1 MKKTFTSL
9 SLFIFTFVAQA
20 QISITNTSM
29 PLSGD
34 TIRYSSATLASVGN
48 YTATGANYVWNFS
61 SLIPNSQ
68 KLREFKASLSTPY
81 GFFFFPPKYGEKITD
96 TVKLPVA
103 VPGIPTITD
112 IYNFYKKTATVFAVE
127 GLGIKLAGF
136 PVPNFY
142 TDEDEL
148 YNFPLNYTDRD
159 STTFKFSTITSTLIP
174 FVYKKQG
181 YRITEADGWG
191 SITTPYGTDNCLR
204 VITTQYSID
213 TLRGSLTVGTFTV
226 PFNFGF
232 PNNQRSYQWLTTGE
246 KIPYL
251 EVSGNL
257 VGTAFTP
264 TQVKYRDHIQSFVG
278 IKEQDLELALS
289 VFPNPTNNQLVIIT
303 PQHQGA
309 IQAEMVNLQGKV
321 VLSQLLTQN
330 SDIANQHLLNVSGLA
345 KGLYVL
351 NLSTPTSKQSLK
363 ISVQ

>member
-1 MKKTFTSL
+1 MTKIFTSL
-9 SLFIFTFVAQA
+9 SLLILTFVVQA

-34 TIRYSSATLASVGN
+34 TIRYSSAALSSVGN
-48 YTATGANYVWNFS
+48 YTATGINYVWNFS
-61 SLIPNSQ
+61 TLIPNNQ
-68 KLREFKASLSTPY
+68 KLRSFKASTATPY
-81 GFFFFPPKYGEKITD
+81 GFFFFTPKYGEKITD
-96 TVKLPVA
+96 TVKLPAA
-103 VPGIPTITD
+103 VPGIPSITD
-112 IYNFYKKTATVFAVE
+112 IYNFYKKTSLVFAVE
-127 GLGIKLAGF
+127 GTGIKLNGF

-142 TDEDEL
+142 SDEDEL

-159 STTFKFSTITSTLIP
+159 STTFKFSTITSTLVP

-191 SITTPYGTDNCLR
+191 SITTPYGTANCLR
-204 VITTQYSID
+204 IITTQYSID

-232 PNNQRSYQWLTTGE
+232 PNYQRSYQWLTTGE

-251 EVSGNL
+251 EVSGTL
-257 VGTAFTP
+257 AGTAFTP
-264 TQVKYRDHIQSFVG
+264 TQVKYRDRTQSFVG
-278 IKEQDLELALS
+278 VKEQDMELALS
-289 VFPNPTNNQLVIIT
+289 VFPNPTSNQLVVIT
-303 PQHQGA
+303 PQLKGA
-309 IQAEMVNLQGKV
+309 IQAEMTDLQGKV
-321 VLSQLLTQN
+321 VLSQILTQN
-330 SDIANQHLLNVSGLA
+330 SDIANQHVLNVAGLA

>member
-1 MKKTFTSL
+1 
-9 SLFIFTFVAQA
+9 
-20 QISITNTSM
+20 M
-29 PLSGD
+29 PLAGD
-34 TIRYSSATLASVGN
+34 TIRYSTAPVNSVGN
-48 YTATGANYVWNFS
+48 YTVTGANYMWDFS
-61 SLIPNSQ
+61 TLVPNGQ
-68 KLREFKASLSTPY
+68 KLRSFKASAATPY
-81 GFFFFPPKYGEKITD
+81 GFFFFPPKYGELITD
-96 TVKLPVA
+96 TIKLPVS

-127 GLGIKLAGF
+127 GLGVKLAGF

-181 YRITEADGWG
+181 YRITQADGWG
-191 SITTPYGTDNCLR
+191 SITTPYGTANCLR

-226 PFNFGF
+226 PFNVGF

-257 VGTAFTP
+257 VGTNFTP
-264 TQVKYRDHIQSFVG
+264 TQVKYRDKMQSFVG
-278 IKEQDLELALS
+278 IQEQEMALALS
-289 VFPNPTNNQLVIIT
+289 VFPNPTAGQLVVIT
-303 PQHQGA
+303 PQHGTS
-309 IQAEMVNLQGKV
+309 ITAEIVDLQGKV
-321 VLSQLLTQN
+321 VLSQLLTEN
-330 SDIANQHLLNVSGLA
+330 VSMANQHIINVSGLA

-351 NLSTPTSKQSLK
+351 NLSTLSSKQTLK

>member
-1 MKKTFTSL
+1 MKKTITSL
-9 SLFIFTFVAQA
+9 SLCVLAFSSQA

-34 TIRYSSATLASVGN
+34 TIRYSTSPVNSVGN
-48 YTATGANYVWNFS
+48 YTVTGANYVWDFS
-61 SLIPNSQ
+61 TLIPNGQ
-68 KLREFKASLSTPY
+68 KVRAFKVSTATPY
-81 GFFFFPPKYGEKITD
+81 GFFFFSPKYGELITD
-96 TVKLPVA
+96 TVKLPA
-103 VPGIPTITD
+103 TIPGIPTITD
-112 IYNFYKKTATVFAVE
+112 IYNFYKKTAVMFSTE
-127 GLGIKLAGF
+127 GTGIKLSGI

-159 STTFKFSTITSTLIP
+159 STTFKFSTVTSTLIP

-191 SITTPYGTDNCLR
+191 SITTPYGTANCLR
-204 VITTQYSID
+204 VITTQYSMD

-226 PFNFGF
+226 PVNVGF
-232 PNNQRSYQWLTTGE
+232 PNYQRSYQWLTATE

-257 VGTAFTP
+257 VGTNFTP

-278 IKEQDLELALS
+278 IQEQETALALS
-289 VFPNPTNNQLVIIT
+289 VFPNPTAGQLVIIT
-303 PQHQGA
+303 PQYNTA
-309 IQAEMVNLQGKV
+309 ITAEITDLQGKV
-321 VLSQLLTQN
+321 VLSQTLTQN
-330 SDIANQHLLNVSGLA
+330 LSVANQHTINVSSLA

>member
-1 MKKTFTSL
+1 MKKTFTNIAL
-9 SLFIFTFVAQA
+9 CLFTWSSQA
-20 QISITNTSM
+20 QITITNTSM

-34 TIRYSSATLASVGN
+34 TIRYSTAPVNSVGN
-48 YTATGANYVWNFS
+48 YTATGANYVWDFS
-61 SLIPNSQ
+61 TLTPNGQ
-68 KLREFKASLSTPY
+68 KLRAFKASSLTPY
-81 GFFFFPPKYGEKITD
+81 SFFFFPPKYGELVTD
-96 TVKLPVA
+96 TVKLPVT

-112 IYNFYKKTATVFAVE
+112 IYNFYKKTAVMFSTE
-127 GLGIKLAGF
+127 GIGIKLSGI
-136 PVPNFY
+136 PVPNFF

-159 STTFKFSTITSTLIP
+159 STTFKFSTVTSTLIP

-191 SITTPYGTDNCLR
+191 SITTPYGTVNCLR
-204 VITTQYSID
+204 VITTQYSMD

-226 PFNFGF
+226 PVNVGF
-232 PNNQRSYQWLTTGE
+232 PNYQRSYQWLTTTE

-257 VGTAFTP
+257 VGTNFTP

-278 IKEQDLELALS
+278 IQEEQEALALS
-289 VFPNPTNNQLVIIT
+289 VFPNPTAGQLVIIT
-303 PQHQGA
+303 PQHNTA
-309 IQAEMVNLQGKV
+309 ITAEIVDLQGKV
-321 VLSQLLTQN
+321 VLTQTLTQN
-330 SDIANQHLLNVSGLA
+330 LSIANQHTVNVSGLA

-351 NLSTPTSKQSLK
+351 NLSTPSSKQTLK